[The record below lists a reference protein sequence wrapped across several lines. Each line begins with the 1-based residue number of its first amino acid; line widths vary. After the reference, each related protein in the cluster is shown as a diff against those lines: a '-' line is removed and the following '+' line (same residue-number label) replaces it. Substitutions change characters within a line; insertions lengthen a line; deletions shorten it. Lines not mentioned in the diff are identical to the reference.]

1 MNTTLDRG
9 ADVSDTQALL
19 LRLPRLIV
27 GFAIVSTHRRAPI
40 VGLSWDRHGCGP
52 DSPPLLTVTVS
63 WRGKE
68 LARYYHLRRADSDRE
83 WEGTL
88 RGVRVHLREVSR

>member
-27 GFAIVSTHRRAPI
+27 GFAIVSTHRKAPI
-40 VGLSWDRHGCGP
+40 VGLSWDRNCGGP
-52 DSPPLLTVTVS
+52 DSQPLLTVTVS
-63 WRGKE
+63 GNGRD
-68 LARYYHLRRADSDRE
+68 LARYYHLRRVDGDLG

-88 RGVRVHLREVSR
+88 RGVSVHLLEVSR